1 MEEIKVNEIRVNDY
15 VRIKHNGIFKIA
27 KIDFQEF
34 EIIDSK
40 KRVHVFEDL
49 EEMGNYIKNDITKHS
64 ENITDLIEVGD
75 ILEIED
81 YGDISYLGWDKD
93 TTTLS
98 YKDMIEDIKK
108 GKVKLLGIVTKE
120 QFKNIK
126 YEVN

>member
-1 MEEIKVNEIRVNDY
+1 MEEIKVNDFVRTKKGRIGKVLLRVEANSGARFFGERLEDTIIELNTYDNLRTDTNSIR
-15 VRIKHNGIFKIA
+15 
-27 KIDFQEF
+27 
-34 EIIDSK
+34 
-40 KRVHVFEDL
+40 
-49 EEMGNYIKNDITKHS
+49 KHS
-64 ENITDLIEVGD
+64 ENILDLIEIGD

-120 QFKNIK
+120 QFNSIK
-126 YEVN
+126 YRLE